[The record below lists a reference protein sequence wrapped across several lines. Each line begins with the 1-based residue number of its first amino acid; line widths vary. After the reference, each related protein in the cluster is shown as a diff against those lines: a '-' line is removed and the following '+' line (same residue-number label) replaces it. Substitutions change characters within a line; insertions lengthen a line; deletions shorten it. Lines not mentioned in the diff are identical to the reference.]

1 MPKKDELSDRQ
12 RRFAY
17 EYIKDLNGTRAAIAA
32 GYSAKGAE
40 VRGSELL
47 RIRKV
52 QAFIAELRQEQ
63 EKRCQF
69 TADDV
74 LLQLKRTVMFDIRQ
88 AFDEEGRLLKPHK
101 LPDDIA
107 LVIAGLEVETKY
119 ENDGEGRYPDGLI
132 HKFKLPDRVA
142 SIANAMKH
150 FGLFKP
156 TNVKVEAGE
165 TLRELLEKSL
175 AEDEAQEKAAE

>member
-1 MPKKDELSDRQ
+1 MPKNGELSDRQ
-12 RRFAY
+12 RRFCY
-17 EYIKDLNGTRAAIAA
+17 EYIKDLNGTRAAQAA
-32 GYSAKGAE
+32 GYSKKGSE
-40 VRGSELL
+40 VRASELL

-52 QAFIAELRQEQ
+52 RAFLDELRGEQ
-63 EKRCQF
+63 EKRLQF
-69 TADDV
+69 AADDV

-88 AFDEEGRLLKPHK
+88 AFDEEGKLLKPHK
-101 LPDDIA
+101 LPEDLA

-119 ENDGEGRYPDGLI
+119 ENDGEGPYPDGLI

-156 TNVKVEAGE
+156 EKREVELGE
-165 TLRELLEKSL
+165 SLRELLEKSL
-175 AEDEAQEKAAE
+175 EDDEKAE